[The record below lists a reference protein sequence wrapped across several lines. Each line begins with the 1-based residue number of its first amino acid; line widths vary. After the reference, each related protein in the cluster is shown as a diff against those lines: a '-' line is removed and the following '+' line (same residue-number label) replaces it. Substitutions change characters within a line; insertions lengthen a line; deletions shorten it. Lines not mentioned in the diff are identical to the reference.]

1 MKFLRNLFMVATL
14 IAIPAFGQELT
25 SDITGTVTNGAGTP
39 VSGATVTVTYT
50 PTDSSVTR
58 TTSSNGRFNA
68 GGLKPG
74 GPYDV
79 SVQSSAYS
87 SETTAGITLIVG
99 DTKRLN
105 FVLESIDEVVVV
117 ASAGTT
123 LDTGYGFGT
132 ALTAKDIEQNASVN
146 RDLKDFIRL
155 NPMVSLD
162 DAEDNYEAISIAG
175 AHPRTNDLRVD
186 GVSFNDDFGLNANG
200 YPAQRSPISLNAIE
214 QLSVKV
220 APASVEYSGFRGGVI
235 EVITKS
241 GTNEF
246 TGEFFSYD
254 RGDSLMGDESNGD
267 EYSFDLEDTSEGFAF
282 GGPLIKDKAFFYVTY
297 EEAEVNKPITH
308 GPEGS
313 GLPNVQG
320 ITVAEVDQIRN
331 ITKDK
336 YGFDPLSYTS
346 SNLSAQEYM
355 TARLDINITDNHR
368 LTINHKEV
376 ESSKLNGANSSYG
389 TFTFSSAEY
398 QKGENTD
405 TDGFLLVSNWTDD
418 LITEISYSTK
428 QQKTSQMSPVGQ
440 NLPSFTIENCGA
452 KEIVC
457 EVGPDIYR
465 SANALETENTF
476 FKAKLTYYDDNHKWT
491 AGYETKEWDIYNVF
505 IVAQNGSYDFD
516 GISGYESQQ
525 ATGFFHNNS
534 RDLTEAGGAAVFKYD
549 LTSMYI
555 QDEIELSDKLNIL
568 VGLRYDEFDSD
579 DAPSLNQGFK
589 DTYGF
594 ANQGIAGTDLLN
606 YRFSFDYQIDDVSSL
621 KGLYGTFSSKLPTVW
636 ISNAYT
642 NDGVRIAA
650 YNGSN
655 APGCDPTSGVTSTLP
670 ACVNT
675 AIQNAPLTDAVI
687 NFIAPSFTWP
697 ETKTLNLTYDRQ
709 IGDWMMTATYL
720 HSDQEEALY
729 KIIDGSPLIGDQP
742 QVPALKAPDGRPIY
756 NQTGRNT
763 YKGGLYTEGGGER
776 EVISLAFSR
785 YFNDG
790 DGSFTVGY
798 THQNID
804 ELSGMASTT
813 ANSSYG
819 KYAAS
824 DYNNRTAQRSIYETE
839 HRLFATMSST
849 HYFFGA
855 DKPTTFNLYFER
867 KSGLPGTYS
876 WDTYTSRN
884 YGGTAYQ
891 REAFGYEKNLNDDS
905 SHLIYVPTGL
915 TDPNVCWGSCNGAPD
930 IAIANQVIDMLHNQL
945 GLASYAGQIVPNGV
959 YEYPWQTSLDLKI
972 TQILPGFR
980 AEDEFV
986 ISLGIENLLNLIDSD
1001 KGEAR
1006 YGPYNGKMAVL
1017 DMYMNDDFSK
1027 YIYPNYKGRGYPDW
1041 AYGFNQSNPK
1051 GIRKS
1056 AVNSIWRAQLGFTYK
1071 FSF

>member
-1 MKFLRNLFMVATL
+1 MKSLRNLFFVVAL
-14 IAIPAFGQELT
+14 IAIPAFSQELT
-25 SDITGTVTNGAGTP
+25 SDITGVVTNSAGAP
-39 VSGATVTVTYT
+39 VSGANVSVTYT
-50 PTDSSVTR
+50 PTNTTITR
-58 TTSSNGRFNA
+58 TTSANGRFNA

-79 SVQSSAYS
+79 SVQSGAYN
-87 SETTAGITLIVG
+87 SETASGITLVVG
-99 DTKRLN
+99 DTRRLN
-105 FVLESIDEVVVV
+105 FALESIDEVVVV
-117 ASAGTT
+117 ATRSVS

-132 ALTAKDIEQNASVN
+132 ALTAQDIAQNASVN
-146 RDLKDFIRL
+146 RDLKDFVRL
-155 NPMVSLD
+155 NPLVSLD

-246 TGEFFSYD
+246 SGEFFTYD

-267 EYSFDLEDTSEGFAF
+267 EYSFDLEDTSEGFTF
-282 GGPLIKDKAFFYVTY
+282 GGPIIKDKAYFFVTY
-297 EEAEVNKPITH
+297 EEATINKPITH
-308 GPEGS
+308 GPIGS
-313 GLPNVQG
+313 GLPNEQG
-320 ITVAEVDQIRN
+320 ITIAEVDQIRN
-331 ITKDK
+331 IAKNK

-346 SNLSAQEYM
+346 SNSSAQEFI
-355 TARLDINITDNHR
+355 TARFDINITDNHR
-368 LTINHKEV
+368 LTLNHKEV
-376 ESSKLNGANSSYG
+376 ESSKLNGANSSFG
-389 TFTFSSAEY
+389 TFNFSSAEY
-398 QKGENTD
+398 QKGENTT
-405 TDGFLLVSNWTDD
+405 TDGLLLVSNWSDD

-428 QQKTSQMSPVGQ
+428 EQNTSQMSPVGQ

-452 KEIVC
+452 REINC
-457 EVGPDIYR
+457 NLGPDIFR
-465 SANALETENTF
+465 SANALQTENTF

-505 IVAQNGSYDFD
+505 IVAQNGQYDFD
-516 GISGYESQQ
+516 GISGFDSQN

-534 RDLTEAGGAAVFKYD
+534 RDLTEQGGAAVFTYD
-549 LTSMYI
+549 LTSLYI
-555 QDEIELSDKLNIL
+555 QDEIEISDKLNVL
-568 VGLRYDEFDSD
+568 LGLRYDEFDSD

-594 ANQGIAGTDLLN
+594 ANGGIAGTDLLN
-606 YRFSFDYQIDDVSSL
+606 YRFSFEYEIDDVSSL

-709 IGDWMMTATYL
+709 MGDWLMTATYL

-729 KIIDGSPLIGDQP
+729 KIIDGSPLNGDQP
-742 QVPALKAPDGRPIY
+742 LTPTLKAPDGRPIY
-756 NQTGRNT
+756 NQTGRGT
-763 YKGGLYTEGGGER
+763 YKGGLYTESGGER
-776 EVISLAFSR
+776 DVFSVAFSR

-790 DGSFTVGY
+790 DGSFSMGY
-798 THQNID
+798 THQDIQ

-839 HRLFATMSST
+839 HRFFATASST
-849 HYFFGA
+849 HYFLGA

-876 WDTYTSRN
+876 WDTYTSSN

-891 REAFGYEKNLNDDS
+891 QEAFGYEKNLNDDS
-905 SHLIYVPTGL
+905 SHLLYVPSGVS
-915 TDPNVCWGSCNGAPD
+915 DPNVCWGSCAAPD
-930 IAIANQVIDMLHNQL
+930 LAIAAQVLDTLYNKL
-945 GLASYAGQIVPNGV
+945 GLQGYAGQIVPNGV
-959 YEYPWQTSLDLKI
+959 YEYPWRTSLDLKI

-986 ISLGIENLLNLIDSD
+986 ISLGIMNLLNLLDSD
-1001 KGEAR
+1001 KGEAK

-1017 DMYMNDDFSK
+1017 DMYMNEDFTK
-1027 YIYPNYKGRGYPDW
+1027 YIYPNYRGRGYPDY
-1041 AYGFNQSNPK
+1041 AYGFNSSNPK

>member
-1 MKFLRNLFMVATL
+1 MKSLRNLFIVAAL

-25 SDITGTVTNGAGTP
+25 SDITGVVTNSAGDPVVGAN
-39 VSGATVTVTYT
+39 VTVTYT
-50 PTDSSVTR
+50 KSNSSVTR
-58 TTSSNGRFNA
+58 TTNSNGRYNA

-79 SVQSSAYS
+79 SVQSGVYQ

-99 DTKRLN
+99 DTRRLN
-105 FVLESIDEVVVV
+105 FSLESIDEVVVV
-117 ASAGTT
+117 ASAGTA

-254 RGDSLMGDESNGD
+254 RGDSLMGDKSGED
-267 EYSFDLEDTSEGFAF
+267 DYSFDLEDTSEGFAF

-331 ITKDK
+331 ITKNK
-336 YGFDPLSYTS
+336 YGFDPLGYTS

-355 TARLDINITDNHR
+355 TARLDLNITDNHR

-398 QKGENTD
+398 QKGENTE
-405 TDGFLLVSNWTDD
+405 TDGFLLVSNWSDD

-428 QQKTSQMSPVGQ
+428 EQKTSQMSPVGQ

-452 KEIVC
+452 REIVC

-465 SANALETENTF
+465 SANALETENSF
-476 FKAKLTYYDDNHKWT
+476 FKVKMTYYDDNHKWT
-491 AGYETKEWDIYNVF
+491 AGYETKEWDMYNVF

-516 GISGYESQQ
+516 GISGYESQK

-534 RDLTEAGGAAVFKYD
+534 RDLTEAGGAAAFKYD

-555 QDEIELSDKLNIL
+555 QDEIEISDKLNVL

-606 YRFSFDYQIDDVSSL
+606 YRFSFEYEIDDVSSL

-655 APGCDPTSGVTSTLP
+655 APGCDPTTGVTSTLP

-687 NFIAPSFTWP
+687 NFIAPSFEWP

-729 KIIDGSPLIGDQP
+729 KIIDGSPLKGDQP
-742 QVPALKAPDGRPIY
+742 LTPTLKAPDGRPIY

-776 EVISLAFSR
+776 EVVSVAFSR

-790 DGSFTVGY
+790 DGSFTIGY
-798 THQNID
+798 TNQNID

-849 HYFFGA
+849 HYFLGA

-915 TDPNVCWGSCNGAPD
+915 TDPNVCWGSCAGAPD
-930 IAIANQVIDMLHNQL
+930 LAIANQVLDMLYNQL

-1001 KGEAR
+1001 NGEIK

-1017 DMYMNDDFSK
+1017 DMYMSDDFSK

-1041 AYGFNQSNPK
+1041 AYGFNQNNPK

>member
-1 MKFLRNLFMVATL
+1 MKSLRNLFFVVAL
-14 IAIPAFGQELT
+14 IAIPAFSQELT
-25 SDITGTVTNGAGTP
+25 SDITGVVTNSAGAP
-39 VSGATVTVTYT
+39 VSGANVSVTYT
-50 PTDSSVTR
+50 PTNTTITR
-58 TTSSNGRFNA
+58 TTSANGRFNA

-79 SVQSSAYS
+79 SVQSGAYN
-87 SETTAGITLIVG
+87 SETASGITLVVG
-99 DTKRLN
+99 DTRRLN
-105 FVLESIDEVVVV
+105 FALESIDEVVVV
-117 ASAGTT
+117 ATRSVS

-132 ALTAKDIEQNASVN
+132 ALTAQDIAQNASVN
-146 RDLKDFIRL
+146 RDLKDFVRL
-155 NPMVSLD
+155 NPLVSLD

-246 TGEFFSYD
+246 SGEFFTYD

-267 EYSFDLEDTSEGFAF
+267 EYSFDLEDTSEGFTF
-282 GGPLIKDKAFFYVTY
+282 GGPIIKDKAYFFVTY
-297 EEAEVNKPITH
+297 EEATINKPITH
-308 GPEGS
+308 GPIGS
-313 GLPNVQG
+313 GLPNEQG

-331 ITKDK
+331 IAKNK

-346 SNLSAQEYM
+346 SNSSAQEFM
-355 TARLDINITDNHR
+355 TARFDINITDNHR
-368 LTINHKEV
+368 LTFNHKEV

-389 TFTFSSAEY
+389 DFAFSSAEY
-398 QKGENTD
+398 QKGENTT
-405 TDGFLLVSNWTDD
+405 TDGFLLVSNWSDD
-418 LITEISYSTK
+418 LISEISYSTK
-428 QQKTSQMSPVGQ
+428 EQKTSQMSPVGQ

-452 KEIVC
+452 REINC
-457 EVGPDIYR
+457 NLGPDIFR
-465 SANALETENTF
+465 SANALQTENTF

-516 GISGYESQQ
+516 GISGFESQQ

-534 RDLTEAGGAAVFKYD
+534 RDLTEQGGAAEFTYD
-549 LTSMYI
+549 LTSIYI
-555 QDEIELSDKLNIL
+555 QDEIEVSDKLNVL
-568 VGLRYDEFDSD
+568 LGLRYDEFDSD

-589 DTYGF
+589 DAYGF
-594 ANQGIAGTDLLN
+594 ENGGIAGTDLLN
-606 YRFSFDYQIDDVSSL
+606 YRLSFEYEIDEVSSL

-709 IGDWMMTATYL
+709 IGDWLMTATYL

-729 KIIDGSPLIGDQP
+729 KIIDGSPLNGDQP
-742 QVPALKAPDGRPIY
+742 LTPTLKAPDGRPIY

-763 YKGGLYTEGGGER
+763 YKGGLYTESGGER
-776 EVISLAFSR
+776 DVWSVAFSR

-790 DGSFTVGY
+790 DGSFSMGY
-798 THQNID
+798 TNQDIQ

-824 DYNNRTAQRSIYETE
+824 DYNNRTPQRSIYETE
-839 HRLFATMSST
+839 HRFFATASST
-849 HYFFGA
+849 HYFLGA

-891 REAFGYEKNLNDDS
+891 QEAFGYEKNLNDDS
-905 SHLIYVPTGL
+905 SHLLYVPSGVS
-915 TDPNVCWGSCNGAPD
+915 DPNVCWGSCAAPD
-930 IAIANQVIDMLHNQL
+930 LAIAAQVLDTLYNKL
-945 GLASYAGQIVPNGV
+945 GLQGYAGQIVPNGV
-959 YEYPWQTSLDLKI
+959 YEYPWRTSLDLKI

-986 ISLGIENLLNLIDSD
+986 ISLGIMNLLNLIDSN
-1001 KGEAR
+1001 KGEAK
-1006 YGPYNGKMAVL
+1006 YGNYNGKMAVL
-1017 DMYMNDDFSK
+1017 DMFMNDDFTK
-1027 YIYPNYKGRGYPDW
+1027 YIYPNYKGRGYPDY
-1041 AYGFNQSNPK
+1041 AYGYNSSNPK

>member
-1 MKFLRNLFMVATL
+1 MKSLRNLFFVVAL
-14 IAIPAFGQELT
+14 IAIPAFSQELT
-25 SDITGTVTNGAGTP
+25 SDITGVVTNSAGAP
-39 VSGATVTVTYT
+39 VSGANVSVTYT
-50 PTDSSVTR
+50 PTNTTITR
-58 TTSSNGRFNA
+58 TTSANGRFNA

-79 SVQSSAYS
+79 SVQSGAYN
-87 SETTAGITLIVG
+87 SETASGITLVVG
-99 DTKRLN
+99 DTRRLN
-105 FVLESIDEVVVV
+105 FALESIDEVVVV
-117 ASAGTT
+117 ASRSVS

-132 ALTAKDIEQNASVN
+132 ALTSEDIEKNASVN

-155 NPMVSLD
+155 NPLVSLD

-186 GVSFNDDFGLNANG
+186 GVSFNDDFGLNDNG

-246 TGEFFSYD
+246 SGEFFSYD

-267 EYSFDLEDTSEGFAF
+267 EYSFDLEDTSEGFTF
-282 GGPLIKDKAFFYVTY
+282 GGPIIKDKAYFFVTY
-297 EEAEVNKPITH
+297 EEATINKPITH
-308 GPEGS
+308 GPIGS
-313 GLPNVQG
+313 GLPNEQG

-331 ITKDK
+331 IAKNK

-346 SNLSAQEYM
+346 SNSSAQEFI
-355 TARLDINITDNHR
+355 TARFDINITDNHR
-368 LTINHKEV
+368 LTLNHKEV
-376 ESSKLNGANSSYG
+376 ESSKLNGANSSFG
-389 TFTFSSAEY
+389 TFNFSSAEY
-398 QKGENTD
+398 QKGENTT
-405 TDGFLLVSNWTDD
+405 TDGLLLVSNWSDD

-428 QQKTSQMSPVGQ
+428 EQNTSQMSPVGQ

-452 KEIVC
+452 REINC
-457 EVGPDIYR
+457 NLGPDIFR
-465 SANALETENTF
+465 SANALQTENTF

-505 IVAQNGSYDFD
+505 IVAQNGQYDFD
-516 GISGYESQQ
+516 GISGFESQQ

-534 RDLTEAGGAAVFKYD
+534 RDLTEQGGAAVFTYD
-549 LTSMYI
+549 LTSLYI
-555 QDEIELSDKLNIL
+555 QDEIEISDKLNVL
-568 VGLRYDEFDSD
+568 LGLRYDEFDSD

-594 ANQGIAGTDLLN
+594 ANGGIAGTDLLN
-606 YRFSFDYQIDDVSSL
+606 YRFSFEYEIDDVSSL

-709 IGDWMMTATYL
+709 MGDWLMTATYL

-729 KIIDGSPLIGDQP
+729 KIIDGSPLNGDQP
-742 QVPALKAPDGRPIY
+742 LTPTLKAPDGRPIY
-756 NQTGRNT
+756 NQTGRGT
-763 YKGGLYTEGGGER
+763 YKGGLYTESGGER
-776 EVISLAFSR
+776 DVFSVAFSR

-790 DGSFTVGY
+790 DGSFSMGY
-798 THQNID
+798 THQDIK

-824 DYNNRTAQRSIYETE
+824 DYNNRTPQRSIYETE
-839 HRLFATMSST
+839 HRFFATASST
-849 HYFFGA
+849 HYFLGA

-876 WDTYTSRN
+876 WDTYTSSN

-891 REAFGYEKNLNDDS
+891 QEAFGYEKNLNDDS
-905 SHLIYVPTGL
+905 SHLLYVPSGVS
-915 TDPNVCWGSCNGAPD
+915 DPNVCWGSCAAPD
-930 IAIANQVIDMLHNQL
+930 LAIAAQVLDTLYNKL
-945 GLASYAGQIVPNGV
+945 GLQGYAGQIVPNGV
-959 YEYPWQTSLDLKI
+959 YEYPWRTSLDLKI

-986 ISLGIENLLNLIDSD
+986 ISLGIMNLLNLLDSD
-1001 KGEAR
+1001 KGEAK

-1017 DMYMNDDFSK
+1017 DMYMNEDFTK
-1027 YIYPNYKGRGYPDW
+1027 YIYPNYRGRGYPDY
-1041 AYGFNQSNPK
+1041 AYGFNSSNPK

>member
-1 MKFLRNLFMVATL
+1 MKSLRNLFFVVAL
-14 IAIPAFGQELT
+14 IAIPAFSQELT
-25 SDITGTVTNGAGTP
+25 SDITGVVTNSAGAP
-39 VSGATVTVTYT
+39 VSGANVSVTYT
-50 PTDSSVTR
+50 PTNTTITR
-58 TTSSNGRFNA
+58 TTSANGRFNA

-79 SVQSSAYS
+79 SVQSGAYN
-87 SETTAGITLIVG
+87 SETASGITLVVG
-99 DTKRLN
+99 DTRRLN
-105 FVLESIDEVVVV
+105 FALESIDEVVVV
-117 ASAGTT
+117 ATRSVS

-132 ALTAKDIEQNASVN
+132 ALTAQDIAQNASVN
-146 RDLKDFIRL
+146 RDLKDFVRL
-155 NPMVSLD
+155 NPLVSLD

-246 TGEFFSYD
+246 SGEFFTYD

-267 EYSFDLEDTSEGFAF
+267 EYSFDLEDTSEGFTF
-282 GGPLIKDKAFFYVTY
+282 GGPIIKDKAYFFVTY
-297 EEAEVNKPITH
+297 EEATINKPITH
-308 GPEGS
+308 GPIGS
-313 GLPNVQG
+313 GLPNEQG
-320 ITVAEVDQIRN
+320 ITIAEVDQIRN
-331 ITKDK
+331 IAKNK

-346 SNLSAQEYM
+346 SNSSAQEFI
-355 TARLDINITDNHR
+355 TARFDINITDNHR
-368 LTINHKEV
+368 LTLNHKEV
-376 ESSKLNGANSSYG
+376 ESSKLNGANSSFG
-389 TFTFSSAEY
+389 TFNFSSAEY
-398 QKGENTD
+398 QKGENTT
-405 TDGFLLVSNWTDD
+405 TDGLLLVSNWSDD

-428 QQKTSQMSPVGQ
+428 EQNTSQMSPVGQ

-452 KEIVC
+452 REINC
-457 EVGPDIYR
+457 NLGPDIFR
-465 SANALETENTF
+465 SANALQTENTF

-505 IVAQNGSYDFD
+505 IVAQNGQYDFD
-516 GISGYESQQ
+516 GISGFESQQ

-534 RDLTEAGGAAVFKYD
+534 RDLTEQGGAAVFTYD
-549 LTSMYI
+549 LTSLYI
-555 QDEIELSDKLNIL
+555 QDEIEISDKLNVL
-568 VGLRYDEFDSD
+568 LGLRYDEFDSD

-594 ANQGIAGTDLLN
+594 ANGGIAGTDLLN
-606 YRFSFDYQIDDVSSL
+606 YRFSFEYEIDDVSSL

-650 YNGSN
+650 YNGRN

-709 IGDWMMTATYL
+709 MGDWLMTATYL

-729 KIIDGSPLIGDQP
+729 KIIDGSPLNGDQP
-742 QVPALKAPDGRPIY
+742 LTPTLKAPDGRPIY
-756 NQTGRNT
+756 NQTGRGT
-763 YKGGLYTEGGGER
+763 YKGGLYTESGGER
-776 EVISLAFSR
+776 DVFSVAFSR

-790 DGSFTVGY
+790 DGSFSMGY
-798 THQNID
+798 THQDIQ

-839 HRLFATMSST
+839 HRFFATASST
-849 HYFFGA
+849 HYFLGA

-876 WDTYTSRN
+876 WDTYTSSN

-891 REAFGYEKNLNDDS
+891 QEAFGYEKNLNDDS
-905 SHLIYVPTGL
+905 SHLLYVPSGVS
-915 TDPNVCWGSCNGAPD
+915 DPNVCWGSCAAPD
-930 IAIANQVIDMLHNQL
+930 LAIAAQVLDTLYNKL
-945 GLASYAGQIVPNGV
+945 GLQGYAGQIVPNGV
-959 YEYPWQTSLDLKI
+959 YEYPWRTSLDLKI

-986 ISLGIENLLNLIDSD
+986 ISLGIMNLLNLLDSD
-1001 KGEAR
+1001 KGEAK

-1017 DMYMNDDFSK
+1017 DMYMNEDFTK
-1027 YIYPNYKGRGYPDW
+1027 YIYPNYRGRGYPDY
-1041 AYGFNQSNPK
+1041 AYGFNSSNPK

>member
-1 MKFLRNLFMVATL
+1 MKSLRNLFMVAAL

-39 VSGATVTVTYT
+39 VSGATVSVTYT
-50 PTDSSVTR
+50 PTDTTITR
-58 TTSSNGRFNA
+58 TTSANGRYNA

-74 GPYDV
+74 GPYEV
-79 SVQSSAYS
+79 SVQSSAFS
-87 SETTAGITLIVG
+87 SETTSGITLIVG

-117 ASAGTT
+117 ASAGTA

-132 ALTAKDIEQNASVN
+132 ALTADDIEKNASVN

-186 GVSFNDDFGLNANG
+186 GTSFSDDFGLNDNG

-246 TGEFFSYD
+246 AGEVFYYD

-267 EYSFDLEDTSEGFAF
+267 EYTFDLEDTSEGFAF

-297 EEAEVNKPITH
+297 EEASINKPITH

-313 GLPNVQG
+313 GLPNIQG

-331 ITKDK
+331 ITQSK
-336 YGFDPLSYTS
+336 YGFDPLGYTS
-346 SNLSAQEYM
+346 SNQSEQEFL
-355 TARLDINITDNHR
+355 TARFDINITDNHR
-368 LTINHKEV
+368 LTLNHKEV
-376 ESSKLNGANSSYG
+376 ESSKLNGANSSFG
-389 TFTFSSAEY
+389 TFNFSSAEY
-398 QKGENTD
+398 QKGENTE
-405 TDGFLLVSNWTDD
+405 TDGFLLVSNWSDD
-418 LITEISYSTK
+418 LISEISYSTK
-428 QQKTSQMSPVGQ
+428 TQKTSQMSPVGQ
-440 NLPSFTIENCGA
+440 NLPSFVIENCGA
-452 KEIVC
+452 RGIDC
-457 EVGPDIYR
+457 ELGPDIFR
-465 SANALETENTF
+465 SANALDTENTF

-491 AGYETKEWDIYNVF
+491 AGYEMKEWDIYNVF
-505 IVAQNGSYDFD
+505 IVAQNGSYTFD

-525 ATGFFHNNS
+525 ASSFFHNNS
-534 RDLTEAGGAAVFKYD
+534 RDLTEAGGAAIFKYD

-555 QDEIELSDKLNIL
+555 QDEIEISDKLNIL
-568 VGLRYDEFDSD
+568 LGLRYDQFDSD
-579 DAPSLNQGFK
+579 DSPALNQGFV
-589 DTYGF
+589 DAYGI
-594 ANQGIAGTDLLN
+594 ANGGIAGTDLLN
-606 YRFSFDYQIDDVSSL
+606 YRFSFEYEIDDVSSL

-655 APGCDPTSGVTSTLP
+655 APGCDPLTGVTSTLP
-670 ACVNT
+670 ACVGT
-675 AIQNAPLTDAVI
+675 AIQNAPLTDSVI
-687 NFIAPSFTWP
+687 NFIAPSFEWP

-709 IGDWMMTATYL
+709 MGDWMMTATYL

-729 KIIDGSPLIGDQP
+729 KIIDGSPLSGDQP
-742 QVPALKAPDGRPIY
+742 LTPTLKAPDGRPIY
-756 NQTGRNT
+756 NQTGPRGT
-763 YKGGLYTEGGGER
+763 YKGGLYNQGGGER
-776 EVISLAFSR
+776 QVMSIAFSR
-785 YFNDG
+785 FFNDG
-790 DGSFTVGY
+790 DTSLSVGY
-798 THQNID
+798 TNQDID

-824 DYNNRTAQRSIYETE
+824 DFNNRTAGRSIYETE
-839 HRLFATMSST
+839 HRLFATLSST

-855 DKPTTFNLYFER
+855 DKPTTFNLFFER
-867 KSGLPGTYS
+867 KSGLPGTYT
-876 WDTYTSRN
+876 WDTFTRGN
-884 YGGTAYQ
+884 PQ
-891 REAFGYEKNLNDDS
+891 KRKQEAFGYENNLNDDS
-905 SHLIYVPTGL
+905 AHLLYVPSGL
-915 TDPNVCWGSCNGAPD
+915 NDPNVCWGSCAGAPD
-930 IAIANQVIDMLHNQL
+930 LVVANEVLDLLYNQL
-945 GLASYAGQIVPNGV
+945 KLKRYAGQILPTGV
-959 YEYPWQTSLDLKI
+959 FEYPWQTTLDLKI

-980 AEDEFV
+980 NDDEFV
-986 ISLGIENLLNLIDSD
+986 ISLGIENLLNLIDSNE
-1001 KGEAR
+1001 GVIE
-1006 YGPYNGKMAVL
+1006 YGSYTGTVDVL
-1017 DMYMNDDFSK
+1017 DMKMNDDFTK
-1027 YIYPNYKGRGYPDW
+1027 YVYPNSRGGADY
-1041 AYGFNQSNPK
+1041 AFRFNPNNPQE
-1051 GIRKS
+1051 IRKS

>member
-1 MKFLRNLFMVATL
+1 MKSLRNLFFVVAL
-14 IAIPAFGQELT
+14 IAIPAFSQELT
-25 SDITGTVTNGAGTP
+25 SDITGVVTNSAGAP
-39 VSGATVTVTYT
+39 VSGANVSVTYT
-50 PTDSSVTR
+50 PTNTTITR
-58 TTSSNGRFNA
+58 TTSANGRFNA

-79 SVQSSAYS
+79 SVQSGAYN
-87 SETTAGITLIVG
+87 SETASGITLVVG
-99 DTKRLN
+99 DTRRLN
-105 FVLESIDEVVVV
+105 FALESIDEVVVV
-117 ASAGTT
+117 ATRSVS

-132 ALTAKDIEQNASVN
+132 ALTAQDIAQNASVN
-146 RDLKDFIRL
+146 RDLKDFVRL
-155 NPMVSLD
+155 NPLVSLD

-246 TGEFFSYD
+246 SGEFFTYD

-267 EYSFDLEDTSEGFAF
+267 EYSFDLEDTSEGFTF
-282 GGPLIKDKAFFYVTY
+282 GGPIIKDKAYFFVTY
-297 EEAEVNKPITH
+297 EEATINKPITH
-308 GPEGS
+308 GPIGS
-313 GLPNVQG
+313 GLPNEQG
-320 ITVAEVDQIRN
+320 ITIAEVDQIRN
-331 ITKDK
+331 IAKNK

-346 SNLSAQEYM
+346 SNSSAQEFI
-355 TARLDINITDNHR
+355 TARFDINITDNHR
-368 LTINHKEV
+368 LTLNHKEV
-376 ESSKLNGANSSYG
+376 ESSKLNGANSSFG
-389 TFTFSSAEY
+389 TFNFSSAEY
-398 QKGENTD
+398 QKGENTT
-405 TDGFLLVSNWTDD
+405 TDGLLLVSNWSDD

-428 QQKTSQMSPVGQ
+428 EQNTSQMSPVGQ

-452 KEIVC
+452 REINC
-457 EVGPDIYR
+457 NLGPDIFR
-465 SANALETENTF
+465 SANALQTENTF

-505 IVAQNGSYDFD
+505 IVAQNGQYDFD
-516 GISGYESQQ
+516 GISGFESQQ

-534 RDLTEAGGAAVFKYD
+534 RDLTEQGGAAVFTYD
-549 LTSMYI
+549 LTSLYI
-555 QDEIELSDKLNIL
+555 QDEIEISDKLNVL
-568 VGLRYDEFDSD
+568 LGLRYDEFDSD

-594 ANQGIAGTDLLN
+594 ANGGIAGTDLLN
-606 YRFSFDYQIDDVSSL
+606 YRFSFEYEIDDVSSL

-709 IGDWMMTATYL
+709 MGDWLMTATYL

-729 KIIDGSPLIGDQP
+729 KIIDGSPLNGDQP
-742 QVPALKAPDGRPIY
+742 LTPTLKAPDGRPIY
-756 NQTGRNT
+756 NQTGRGT
-763 YKGGLYTEGGGER
+763 YKGGLYTESGGER
-776 EVISLAFSR
+776 DVWSVAFSR

-790 DGSFTVGY
+790 DGSFSMGY
-798 THQNID
+798 THQDIQ

-839 HRLFATMSST
+839 HRFFATASST
-849 HYFFGA
+849 HYFLGA

-876 WDTYTSRN
+876 WDTYTSSN

-891 REAFGYEKNLNDDS
+891 QEAFGYEKNLNDDS
-905 SHLIYVPTGL
+905 SHLLYVPSGVS
-915 TDPNVCWGSCNGAPD
+915 DPNVCWGSCAAPD
-930 IAIANQVIDMLHNQL
+930 LAIAAQVLDTLYNKL
-945 GLASYAGQIVPNGV
+945 GLQGYAGQIVPNGV
-959 YEYPWQTSLDLKI
+959 YEYPWRTSLDLKI

-986 ISLGIENLLNLIDSD
+986 ISLGIMNLLNLLDSD
-1001 KGEAR
+1001 KGEAK

-1017 DMYMNDDFSK
+1017 DMYMNEDFTK
-1027 YIYPNYKGRGYPDW
+1027 YIYPNYRGRGYPDY
-1041 AYGFNQSNPK
+1041 AYGFNSSNPK

>member
-1 MKFLRNLFMVATL
+1 MKSLRNLFFVVAL
-14 IAIPAFGQELT
+14 IAIPAFSQELT
-25 SDITGTVTNGAGTP
+25 SDITGVVTNSAGAP
-39 VSGATVTVTYT
+39 VSGANVSVTYT
-50 PTDSSVTR
+50 PTNTTITR
-58 TTSSNGRFNA
+58 TTSANGRFNA

-79 SVQSSAYS
+79 SVQSGAYN
-87 SETTAGITLIVG
+87 SETASGITLVVG
-99 DTKRLN
+99 DTRRLN
-105 FVLESIDEVVVV
+105 FALESIDEVVVV
-117 ASAGTT
+117 ATRSVS

-132 ALTAKDIEQNASVN
+132 ALTAQDIAQNASVN
-146 RDLKDFIRL
+146 RDLKDFVRL
-155 NPMVSLD
+155 NPLVSLD

-246 TGEFFSYD
+246 SGEFFTYD

-267 EYSFDLEDTSEGFAF
+267 EYSFDLEDTSEGFTF
-282 GGPLIKDKAFFYVTY
+282 GGPIIKDKAYFFVTY
-297 EEAEVNKPITH
+297 EEATINKPITH
-308 GPEGS
+308 GPIGS
-313 GLPNVQG
+313 GLPNEQG
-320 ITVAEVDQIRN
+320 ITIAEVDQIRN
-331 ITKDK
+331 IAKNK

-346 SNLSAQEYM
+346 SNSSAQEFI
-355 TARLDINITDNHR
+355 TARFDINITDNHR
-368 LTINHKEV
+368 LTLNHKEV
-376 ESSKLNGANSSYG
+376 ESSKLNGANSSFG
-389 TFTFSSAEY
+389 TFNFSSAEY
-398 QKGENTD
+398 QKGENTT
-405 TDGFLLVSNWTDD
+405 TDGLLLVSNWSDD

-428 QQKTSQMSPVGQ
+428 EQNTSQMSPVGQ

-452 KEIVC
+452 REINC
-457 EVGPDIYR
+457 NLGPDIFR
-465 SANALETENTF
+465 SANALQTENTF

-505 IVAQNGSYDFD
+505 IVAQNGQYDFD
-516 GISGYESQQ
+516 GISGFESQQ

-534 RDLTEAGGAAVFKYD
+534 RDLTEQGGAAVFTYD
-549 LTSMYI
+549 LTSLYI
-555 QDEIELSDKLNIL
+555 QDEIEISDKLNVL
-568 VGLRYDEFDSD
+568 LGLRYDEFDSD

-594 ANQGIAGTDLLN
+594 ANGGIAGTDLLN
-606 YRFSFDYQIDDVSSL
+606 YRFSFEYEIDDVSSL

-709 IGDWMMTATYL
+709 MGDWLMTATYL

-729 KIIDGSPLIGDQP
+729 KIIDGSPLNGDQP
-742 QVPALKAPDGRPIY
+742 LTPTLKAPDGRPIY
-756 NQTGRNT
+756 NQTGRGT
-763 YKGGLYTEGGGER
+763 YKGGLYTESGGER
-776 EVISLAFSR
+776 DVFSVAFSR

-790 DGSFTVGY
+790 DGSFSMGY
-798 THQNID
+798 THQDIQ

-839 HRLFATMSST
+839 HRFFATASST
-849 HYFFGA
+849 HYFLGA
-855 DKPTTFNLYFER
+855 DKPTTFNLYLER

-876 WDTYTSRN
+876 WDTYTSSN

-891 REAFGYEKNLNDDS
+891 QEAFGYEKNLNDDS
-905 SHLIYVPTGL
+905 SHLLYVPSGVS
-915 TDPNVCWGSCNGAPD
+915 DPNVCWGSCAAPD
-930 IAIANQVIDMLHNQL
+930 LAIAAQVLDTLYNKL
-945 GLASYAGQIVPNGV
+945 GLQGYAGQIVPNGV
-959 YEYPWQTSLDLKI
+959 YEYPWRTSLDLKI

-986 ISLGIENLLNLIDSD
+986 ISLGIMNLLNLLDSD
-1001 KGEAR
+1001 KGEAK

-1017 DMYMNDDFSK
+1017 DMYMNEDFTK
-1027 YIYPNYKGRGYPDW
+1027 YIYPNYRGRGYPDY
-1041 AYGFNQSNPK
+1041 AYGFNSSNPK

>member
-1 MKFLRNLFMVATL
+1 MKSLRNLFFVVAL
-14 IAIPAFGQELT
+14 IAMPAFSQELT
-25 SDITGTVTNGAGTP
+25 SDITGVVTNSAGAP
-39 VSGATVTVTYT
+39 VSGANVSVTYT
-50 PTDSSVTR
+50 PTNTTITR
-58 TTSSNGRFNA
+58 TTSANGRFNA

-79 SVQSSAYS
+79 SVQSGAYN
-87 SETTAGITLIVG
+87 SETASGITLVVG
-99 DTKRLN
+99 DTRRLN
-105 FVLESIDEVVVV
+105 FALESIDEVVVV
-117 ASAGTT
+117 ASRSVS

-132 ALTAKDIEQNASVN
+132 ALTSEDIEQNASVN

-155 NPMVSLD
+155 NPLVSLD

-186 GVSFNDDFGLNANG
+186 GVSFNDDFGLNDNG

-246 TGEFFSYD
+246 SGEFFSYD

-267 EYSFDLEDTSEGFAF
+267 EYSFDLEDTSEGFTF
-282 GGPLIKDKAFFYVTY
+282 GGPILKDKAYFFVTY
-297 EEAEVNKPITH
+297 EEANINKPITH
-308 GPEGS
+308 GPIGS
-313 GLPNVQG
+313 GLPNEQG

-336 YGFDPLSYTS
+336 YGFDPLSYTA
-346 SNLSAQEYM
+346 SNASAQEFM
-355 TARLDINITDNHR
+355 TARIDINITDNHR
-368 LTINHKEV
+368 LTFNHKEV

-389 TFTFSSAEY
+389 DFAFSSAEY
-398 QKGENTD
+398 QKGENTT
-405 TDGFLLVSNWTDD
+405 TDGFLLVSNWSDD
-418 LITEISYSTK
+418 LISEISYSTK
-428 QQKTSQMSPVGQ
+428 EQKTSQMSPVGQ
-440 NLPSFTIENCGA
+440 NLPSFTIDDCGA
-452 KEIVC
+452 RGISC
-457 EVGPDIYR
+457 ELGPDIFR
-465 SANALETENTF
+465 SANALQTENTF

-505 IVAQNGSYDFD
+505 IVAQNGSYSFD
-516 GISGYESQQ
+516 DIAAYENQQ
-525 ATGFFHNNS
+525 ANGFFHNNS
-534 RDLTEAGGAAVFKYD
+534 RDLTEAGGAAIFTYD

-555 QDEIELSDKLNIL
+555 QDEIEISDKLNVL
-568 VGLRYDEFDSD
+568 LGLRYDEFDSD

-589 DTYGF
+589 DAYGF
-594 ANQGIAGTDLLN
+594 ANGGIAGTDLLN
-606 YRFSFDYQIDDVSSL
+606 YRLSFEYEIDEVSSL

-650 YNGSN
+650 YNGAN
-655 APGCDPTSGVTSTLP
+655 APGCDPTTGVTSTMP
-670 ACVNT
+670 ACVNS
-675 AIQNAPLTDAVI
+675 AIQNAPLTDSVI

-709 IGDWMMTATYL
+709 MGDWLMTATYL

-729 KIIDGSPLIGDQP
+729 KIIDGSPLNGDQP
-742 QVPALKAPDGRPIY
+742 LTPTLKAPDGRPIY
-756 NQTGRNT
+756 NQAGPRGT
-763 YKGGLYTEGGGER
+763 YKGGLYNQGGGER
-776 EVISLAFSR
+776 DILSVAFSR

-790 DGSFTVGY
+790 DASLSLGY
-798 THQNID
+798 THQDIN

-824 DYNNRTAQRSIYETE
+824 DFNNRTAGRSIYETE
-839 HRLFATMSST
+839 HRFFATLSST
-849 HYFFGA
+849 HYFLGS
-855 DKPTTFNLYFER
+855 DKPTTFNLFFER
-867 KSGLPGTYS
+867 KSGLPGTYT
-876 WDTYTSRN
+876 WDTFERSQSR
-884 YGGTAYQ
+884 YQ
-891 REAFGYEKNLNDDS
+891 TRAFGYENNLNDDS
-905 SHLIYVPTGL
+905 AHLLYIPSGI
-915 TDPNVCWGSCNGAPD
+915 TDPNVCWGSCSGPAD
-930 IAIANQVIDMLHNQL
+930 
-945 GLASYAGQIVPNGV
+945 LAVAAEVLDLLYNTLNLQGYAGQILPTGV
-959 YEYPWQTSLDLKI
+959 FEYPWQTTLDLKI

-986 ISLGIENLLNLIDSD
+986 ISLGLENLLNLIDSD
-1001 KGEAR
+1001 KGEIR
-1006 YGPYNGKMAVL
+1006 YGSYTGTVDVL
-1017 DMYMNDDFSK
+1017 DMQMSDDFTK
-1027 YIYPNYKGRGYPDW
+1027 YIYPRSRGGADY
-1041 AYGFNQSNPK
+1041 AFRFNPSNPQE
-1051 GIRKS
+1051 IRKS

>member
-1 MKFLRNLFMVATL
+1 MKSLRNLFFVVAL
-14 IAIPAFGQELT
+14 IAIPAFSQELT
-25 SDITGTVTNGAGTP
+25 SDITGVVTNSAGAP
-39 VSGATVTVTYT
+39 VSGANVSVTYT
-50 PTDSSVTR
+50 PTNTTITR
-58 TTSSNGRFNA
+58 TTSANGRFNA

-79 SVQSSAYS
+79 SVQSGAYN
-87 SETTAGITLIVG
+87 SETASGITLVVG
-99 DTKRLN
+99 DTRRLN
-105 FVLESIDEVVVV
+105 FALESIDEVVVV
-117 ASAGTT
+117 ATRSVS

-132 ALTAKDIEQNASVN
+132 ALTAQDIAQNASVN
-146 RDLKDFIRL
+146 RDLKDFVRL
-155 NPMVSLD
+155 NPLVSLD

-220 APASVEYSGFRGGVI
+220 APASVEYSVFRGGVI

-246 TGEFFSYD
+246 SGEFFTYD

-267 EYSFDLEDTSEGFAF
+267 EYSFDLEDTSEGFTF
-282 GGPLIKDKAFFYVTY
+282 GGPIIKDKAYFFVTY
-297 EEAEVNKPITH
+297 EEATINKPITH
-308 GPEGS
+308 GPIGS
-313 GLPNVQG
+313 GLPNEQG
-320 ITVAEVDQIRN
+320 ITIAEVDQIRN
-331 ITKDK
+331 IAKNK

-346 SNLSAQEYM
+346 SNSSAQEFI
-355 TARLDINITDNHR
+355 TARFDINITDNHR
-368 LTINHKEV
+368 LTLNHKEV
-376 ESSKLNGANSSYG
+376 ESSKLNGANSSFG
-389 TFTFSSAEY
+389 TFNFSSAEY
-398 QKGENTD
+398 QKGENTT
-405 TDGFLLVSNWTDD
+405 TDGLLLVSNWSDD

-428 QQKTSQMSPVGQ
+428 EQNTSQMSPVGQ

-452 KEIVC
+452 REINC
-457 EVGPDIYR
+457 NLGPDIFR
-465 SANALETENTF
+465 SANALQTENTF

-505 IVAQNGSYDFD
+505 IVAQNGQYDFD
-516 GISGYESQQ
+516 GISGFESQQ

-534 RDLTEAGGAAVFKYD
+534 RDLTEQGGAAVFTYD
-549 LTSMYI
+549 LTSLYI
-555 QDEIELSDKLNIL
+555 QDEIEISDKLNVL
-568 VGLRYDEFDSD
+568 LGLRYDEFDSD

-594 ANQGIAGTDLLN
+594 ANGGIAGTDLLN
-606 YRFSFDYQIDDVSSL
+606 YRFSFEYEIDDVSSL

-709 IGDWMMTATYL
+709 MGDWLMTATYL

-729 KIIDGSPLIGDQP
+729 KIIDGSPLNGDQP
-742 QVPALKAPDGRPIY
+742 LTPTLKAPDGRPIY
-756 NQTGRNT
+756 NQTGRGT
-763 YKGGLYTEGGGER
+763 YKGGLYTESGGER
-776 EVISLAFSR
+776 DVFSVAFSR

-790 DGSFTVGY
+790 DGSFSMGY
-798 THQNID
+798 THQDIQ

-839 HRLFATMSST
+839 HRFFATASST
-849 HYFFGA
+849 HYFLGA

-876 WDTYTSRN
+876 WDTYTSSN

-891 REAFGYEKNLNDDS
+891 QEAFGYEKNLNDDS
-905 SHLIYVPTGL
+905 SHLLYVPSGVS
-915 TDPNVCWGSCNGAPD
+915 DPNVCWGSCAAPD
-930 IAIANQVIDMLHNQL
+930 LAIAAQVLDTLYNKL
-945 GLASYAGQIVPNGV
+945 GLQGYAGQIVPNGV
-959 YEYPWQTSLDLKI
+959 YEYPWRTSLDLKI

-986 ISLGIENLLNLIDSD
+986 ISLGIMNLLNLLDSD
-1001 KGEAR
+1001 KGEAK

-1017 DMYMNDDFSK
+1017 DMYMNEDFTK
-1027 YIYPNYKGRGYPDW
+1027 YIYPNYRGRGYPDY
-1041 AYGFNQSNPK
+1041 AYGFNSSNPK

>member
-1 MKFLRNLFMVATL
+1 MKSLRNLFMVAAL

-25 SDITGTVTNGAGTP
+25 SDITGVVTNSAGDPVVGAN
-39 VSGATVTVTYT
+39 VTVTYT
-50 PTDSSVTR
+50 NSNSSVTR
-58 TTSSNGRFNA
+58 TTNSNGRYNA

-79 SVQSSAYS
+79 SVQSGVYQ
-87 SETTAGITLIVG
+87 SETTTGITLIVG
-99 DTKRLN
+99 DTRRLN
-105 FVLESIDEVVVV
+105 FSLESIDEVIVV
-117 ASAGTT
+117 ASAGTS

-246 TGEFFSYD
+246 TGEVFTYD

-336 YGFDPLSYTS
+336 YGFDPLGYTS

-355 TARLDINITDNHR
+355 TARLDLNITDNHR

-398 QKGENTD
+398 QKGEN
-405 TDGFLLVSNWTDD
+405 
-418 LITEISYSTK
+418 
-428 QQKTSQMSPVGQ
+428 
-440 NLPSFTIENCGA
+440 
-452 KEIVC
+452 C

-465 SANALETENTF
+465 SANALETENSF
-476 FKAKLTYYDDNHKWT
+476 FKFKMTYYDDNHKWT

-534 RDLTEAGGAAVFKYD
+534 RDLTEAGGAAAFKYD

-555 QDEIELSDKLNIL
+555 QDEIEISDKLNVL

-606 YRFSFDYQIDDVSSL
+606 YRFSFEYEIDDVSSL

-655 APGCDPTSGVTSTLP
+655 APGCDPTTGVTSTLP

-687 NFIAPSFTWP
+687 NFIAPSFEWP

-729 KIIDGSPLIGDQP
+729 KIIDGSPLKGDQP
-742 QVPALKAPDGRPIY
+742 LTPTLKAPDGRPIY

-763 YKGGLYTEGGGER
+763 YKGGLYNESGGER
-776 EVISLAFSR
+776 EVVSLAFSR

-790 DGSFTVGY
+790 DGSFTIGY

-905 SHLIYVPTGL
+905 SHLIYVPSGID
-915 TDPNVCWGSCNGAPD
+915 DPNVCWGSCDGAPD
-930 IAIANQVIDMLHNQL
+930 LAIANQVLDMLYNQL

-986 ISLGIENLLNLIDSD
+986 ISLGIENLLNLIDSN
-1001 KGEAR
+1001 KGEIE
-1006 YGPYNGKMAVL
+1006 YGNYNGKMAVL
-1017 DMYMNDDFSK
+1017 DMFMNEDFSK

>member
-1 MKFLRNLFMVATL
+1 MKSLRNLFIVAAL

-25 SDITGTVTNGAGTP
+25 SDITGVVTNSAGDPVVGAN
-39 VSGATVTVTYT
+39 VTVTYT
-50 PTDSSVTR
+50 KSNSSVTR
-58 TTSSNGRFNA
+58 TTNSNGRYNA

-79 SVQSSAYS
+79 SVQSGVYQ

-99 DTKRLN
+99 DTRRLN
-105 FVLESIDEVVVV
+105 FSLESIDEVVVV
-117 ASAGTT
+117 ASAGTA

-254 RGDSLMGDESNGD
+254 RGDSLMGDKSGED
-267 EYSFDLEDTSEGFAF
+267 DYSFDLEDTSEGFAF

-331 ITKDK
+331 ITKNK
-336 YGFDPLSYTS
+336 YGFDPLGYTS

-355 TARLDINITDNHR
+355 TARLDLNITDNHR

-398 QKGENTD
+398 QKGENTE
-405 TDGFLLVSNWTDD
+405 TDGFLLVSNWSDD

-428 QQKTSQMSPVGQ
+428 EQKTSQMSPVGQ

-452 KEIVC
+452 REIVC

-465 SANALETENTF
+465 SANALETENSF
-476 FKAKLTYYDDNHKWT
+476 FKVKMTYYDDNHKWT

-516 GISGYESQQ
+516 GISGYESQK

-534 RDLTEAGGAAVFKYD
+534 RDLTEAGGAAAFKYD

-555 QDEIELSDKLNIL
+555 QDEIEISDKLNVL

-606 YRFSFDYQIDDVSSL
+606 YRFSFEYEIDDVSSL

-655 APGCDPTSGVTSTLP
+655 APGCDPTTGVTSTLP

-687 NFIAPSFTWP
+687 NFIAPSFEWP

-729 KIIDGSPLIGDQP
+729 KIIDGSPLKGDQP
-742 QVPALKAPDGRPIY
+742 LTPTLKAPDGRPIY

-763 YKGGLYTEGGGER
+763 YKGGLYNESGGER
-776 EVISLAFSR
+776 EVVSVAFSR

-790 DGSFTVGY
+790 DGSFTIGY
-798 THQNID
+798 TNQNID

-849 HYFFGA
+849 HYFLGA

-915 TDPNVCWGSCNGAPD
+915 TDPNVCWGSCAGAPD
-930 IAIANQVIDMLHNQL
+930 LAIANQVLDMLYNQL

-1001 KGEAR
+1001 NGEIK

-1017 DMYMNDDFSK
+1017 DMYMSDDFSK

>member
-1 MKFLRNLFMVATL
+1 MKSLRNLFMVAAL

-39 VSGATVTVTYT
+39 VSGATVSVTYT
-50 PTDSSVTR
+50 PTDTTITR
-58 TTSSNGRFNA
+58 TTSSNGRYNA

-74 GPYDV
+74 GPYEV

-105 FVLESIDEVVVV
+105 FVLEGIDEVVVV

-132 ALTAKDIEQNASVN
+132 ALTADDIEKNASVN

-267 EYSFDLEDTSEGFAF
+267 EYDFDLEDTSEGFAF

-308 GPEGS
+308 GPAGS

-320 ITVAEVDQIRN
+320 ISVAEVDQIRN

-336 YGFDPLSYTS
+336 YGFDPLGYTS

-389 TFTFSSAEY
+389 TFNFSSAEY
-398 QKGENTD
+398 QKGENTE
-405 TDGFLLVSNWTDD
+405 TDGFLLVSNWSDD

-428 QQKTSQMSPVGQ
+428 EQKTSQMSPVGQ
-440 NLPSFTIENCGA
+440 DLPSFVIENCGA
-452 KEIVC
+452 NEIVC
-457 EVGPDIYR
+457 ELGPDIYR
-465 SANALETENTF
+465 SANALETENSF

-491 AGYETKEWDIYNVF
+491 AGYETKEWDIFNVF

-534 RDLTEAGGAAVFKYD
+534 RDLTEAGGAAIFKYD

-555 QDEIELSDKLNIL
+555 QDEIEISDKLNVL

-579 DAPSLNQGFK
+579 DAPSLNQGFL

-606 YRFSFDYQIDDVSSL
+606 YRFSFEYEIDDVSSL

-650 YNGSN
+650 YNGAN
-655 APGCDPTSGVTSTLP
+655 APGCDPTSGVTGTLP
-670 ACVNT
+670 ACVGT

-687 NFIAPSFTWP
+687 NFIAPSFEWP

-729 KIIDGSPLIGDQP
+729 KIIDGSPLNWRSTI
-742 QVPALKAPDGRPIY
+742 
-756 NQTGRNT
+756 NT
-763 YKGGLYTEGGGER
+763 CIEG
-776 EVISLAFSR
+776 
-785 YFNDG
+785 
-790 DGSFTVGY
+790 
-798 THQNID
+798 
-804 ELSGMASTT
+804 
-813 ANSSYG
+813 
-819 KYAAS
+819 
-824 DYNNRTAQRSIYETE
+824 
-839 HRLFATMSST
+839 
-849 HYFFGA
+849 
-855 DKPTTFNLYFER
+855 P
-867 KSGLPGTYS
+867 
-876 WDTYTSRN
+876 
-884 YGGTAYQ
+884 
-891 REAFGYEKNLNDDS
+891 
-905 SHLIYVPTGL
+905 
-915 TDPNVCWGSCNGAPD
+915 
-930 IAIANQVIDMLHNQL
+930 
-945 GLASYAGQIVPNGV
+945 
-959 YEYPWQTSLDLKI
+959 
-972 TQILPGFR
+972 
-980 AEDEFV
+980 
-986 ISLGIENLLNLIDSD
+986 
-1001 KGEAR
+1001 
-1006 YGPYNGKMAVL
+1006 
-1017 DMYMNDDFSK
+1017 
-1027 YIYPNYKGRGYPDW
+1027 
-1041 AYGFNQSNPK
+1041 
-1051 GIRKS
+1051 
-1056 AVNSIWRAQLGFTYK
+1056 
-1071 FSF
+1071 

>member
-1 MKFLRNLFMVATL
+1 MKSLRNLFFVVAL
-14 IAIPAFGQELT
+14 IAIPAFSQELT
-25 SDITGTVTNGAGTP
+25 SDITGVVTNSAGAP
-39 VSGATVTVTYT
+39 VSGANVSVTYT
-50 PTDSSVTR
+50 PTNTTITR
-58 TTSSNGRFNA
+58 TTSTNGRFNA

-79 SVQSSAYS
+79 SVQSGAYN
-87 SETTAGITLIVG
+87 SETASGITLVVG
-99 DTKRLN
+99 NTRRLN
-105 FVLESIDEVVVV
+105 FALESIDEVVVV
-117 ASAGTT
+117 ATRSVS

-132 ALTAKDIEQNASVN
+132 ALTAQDIAQNASVN
-146 RDLKDFIRL
+146 RDLKDFVRL
-155 NPMVSLD
+155 NPLVSLD

-235 EVITKS
+235 EIITKS

-246 TGEFFSYD
+246 SGEFFTYD

-282 GGPLIKDKAFFYVTY
+282 GGPIIKDKAYFFVTY
-297 EEAEVNKPITH
+297 EEATINKPITH
-308 GPEGS
+308 GPLGS

-331 ITKDK
+331 IAKTK
-336 YGFDPLSYTS
+336 YGFDPLGYTS
-346 SNLSAQEYM
+346 SNSSAQEFM
-355 TARLDINITDNHR
+355 TARFDINITDNHR
-368 LTINHKEV
+368 LTFNHKEV

-389 TFTFSSAEY
+389 NFNFSSGEY
-398 QKGENTD
+398 QKGENTT
-405 TDGFLLVSNWTDD
+405 TDGFLLVSNWSDD
-418 LITEISYSTK
+418 LISEISYSTK
-428 QQKTSQMSPVGQ
+428 EQKTSQMSPVGQ
-440 NLPSFTIENCGA
+440 NLPQFTIENCGA
-452 KEIVC
+452 AGINC
-457 EVGPDIYR
+457 NLGPDIYR
-465 SANALETENTF
+465 SANALETENSF

-491 AGYETKEWDIYNVF
+491 AGYEIKEWDIYNVF

-516 GISGYESQQ
+516 GISGFESQQ

-534 RDLTEAGGAAVFKYD
+534 RDLTEQGGAAKFTYD
-549 LTSMYI
+549 LTSIYL
-555 QDEIELSDKLNIL
+555 QDEIEISDKLNVL

-589 DTYGF
+589 DAYGF
-594 ANQGIAGTDLLN
+594 ANGGIAGTDLLN
-606 YRFSFDYQIDDVSSL
+606 YRFSFEYEIDDVSSL

-650 YNGSN
+650 YNGRN

-709 IGDWMMTATYL
+709 MGDWLMTATYL
-720 HSDQEEALY
+720 HADQEEALY
-729 KIIDGSPLIGDQP
+729 KIIDGSPLSGDQP
-742 QVPALKAPDGRPIY
+742 LTPTLKAPDGRPIY

-763 YKGGLYTEGGGER
+763 YKGGLYTEDGGER
-776 EVISLAFSR
+776 DVWSVAFSR

-790 DGSFTVGY
+790 DGSFSVGY
-798 THQNID
+798 THQDIK

-824 DYNNRTAQRSIYETE
+824 DYNNRTPQRSIYETE
-839 HRLFATMSST
+839 HRFFATASST
-849 HYFFGA
+849 HYFLGA

-891 REAFGYEKNLNDDS
+891 QEAFGYEKNLNDDS
-905 SHLIYVPTGL
+905 SHLLYVPSGVS
-915 TDPNVCWGSCNGAPD
+915 DPNVCWGSCAAPD
-930 IAIANQVIDMLHNQL
+930 LAIAAQVLDTLYNTL
-945 GLASYAGQIVPNGV
+945 GLQGYAGQIVPNGV
-959 YEYPWQTSLDLKI
+959 YEYPWRTSLDLKI

-986 ISLGIENLLNLIDSD
+986 ISLGIMNLLNLIDSD
-1001 KGEAR
+1001 KGEAK

-1017 DMYMNDDFSK
+1017 DMYMNE
-1027 YIYPNYKGRGYPDW
+1027 
-1041 AYGFNQSNPK
+1041 
-1051 GIRKS
+1051 
-1056 AVNSIWRAQLGFTYK
+1056 
-1071 FSF
+1071 

>member
-1 MKFLRNLFMVATL
+1 MKSLRNLFFVVAL
-14 IAIPAFGQELT
+14 IAMPAFSQELT
-25 SDITGTVTNGAGTP
+25 SDITGVVTNSAGAP
-39 VSGATVTVTYT
+39 VSGANVSVTYT
-50 PTDSSVTR
+50 PTNTTITR
-58 TTSSNGRFNA
+58 TTSANGRFNA

-79 SVQSSAYS
+79 SVQSGAYN
-87 SETTAGITLIVG
+87 SETASGITLVVG
-99 DTKRLN
+99 DTRRLN
-105 FVLESIDEVVVV
+105 FALESIDEVVVV
-117 ASAGTT
+117 ASRSVS

-132 ALTAKDIEQNASVN
+132 ALTSEDIEQNASVN

-155 NPMVSLD
+155 NPLVSLD

-186 GVSFNDDFGLNANG
+186 GVSFNDDFGLNDNG

-246 TGEFFSYD
+246 SGEFFSYD

-267 EYSFDLEDTSEGFAF
+267 EYSFDLEDTSEGFTF
-282 GGPLIKDKAFFYVTY
+282 GGPILKDKAYFFVTY
-297 EEAEVNKPITH
+297 EEANINKPITH
-308 GPEGS
+308 GPIGS
-313 GLPNVQG
+313 GLPNEQG

-336 YGFDPLSYTS
+336 YGFDPLSYTA
-346 SNLSAQEYM
+346 SNASAQEFI
-355 TARLDINITDNHR
+355 TARIDINITDNHR
-368 LTINHKEV
+368 LTFNHKEV

-389 TFTFSSAEY
+389 DFAFSSAEY
-398 QKGENTD
+398 QKGENTT
-405 TDGFLLVSNWTDD
+405 TDGFLLVSNWSDD
-418 LITEISYSTK
+418 LISEISYSTK
-428 QQKTSQMSPVGQ
+428 EQKTSQMSPVGQ
-440 NLPSFTIENCGA
+440 NLPSFTIDDCGA
-452 KEIVC
+452 RGISC
-457 EVGPDIYR
+457 ELGPDIFR
-465 SANALETENTF
+465 SANALQTENTF

-505 IVAQNGSYDFD
+505 IVAQNGSYSFD
-516 GISGYESQQ
+516 NIAAYENQQ
-525 ATGFFHNNS
+525 ANGFFHNNS
-534 RDLTEAGGAAVFKYD
+534 RDLTEAGGAAIFTYD

-555 QDEIELSDKLNIL
+555 QDEIEISDKLNVL
-568 VGLRYDEFDSD
+568 LGLRYDEFDSD

-589 DTYGF
+589 DAYGF
-594 ANQGIAGTDLLN
+594 ANGGIAGTDLLN
-606 YRFSFDYQIDDVSSL
+606 YRLSFEYEIDEVSSL

-650 YNGSN
+650 YNGAN
-655 APGCDPTSGVTSTLP
+655 APGCDPTTGVTSTMP
-670 ACVNT
+670 ACVNS
-675 AIQNAPLTDAVI
+675 AIQNAPLTDSVI

-709 IGDWMMTATYL
+709 MGDWLMTATYL

-729 KIIDGSPLIGDQP
+729 KIIDGSPLNGDQP
-742 QVPALKAPDGRPIY
+742 LTPTLKAPDGRPIY
-756 NQTGRNT
+756 NQAGPRGT
-763 YKGGLYTEGGGER
+763 YKRGLYNQGGGER
-776 EVISLAFSR
+776 DILSVAFSR

-790 DGSFTVGY
+790 DASLSLGY
-798 THQNID
+798 THQDIN

-824 DYNNRTAQRSIYETE
+824 DFNNRTAGRSIYETE
-839 HRLFATMSST
+839 HRFFATLSST
-849 HYFFGA
+849 HYFLGS
-855 DKPTTFNLYFER
+855 DKPTTFNLFFER
-867 KSGLPGTYS
+867 KSGLPGTYT
-876 WDTYTSRN
+876 WDTFERSQSR
-884 YGGTAYQ
+884 YQ
-891 REAFGYEKNLNDDS
+891 TRAFGYENNLNDDS
-905 SHLIYVPTGL
+905 AHLLYIPSGI
-915 TDPNVCWGSCNGAPD
+915 TDPNVCWGSCSGPAD
-930 IAIANQVIDMLHNQL
+930 
-945 GLASYAGQIVPNGV
+945 LAVAAEVLDLLYNTLNLQGYAGQILPTGV
-959 YEYPWQTSLDLKI
+959 FEYPWQTTLDLKI

-986 ISLGIENLLNLIDSD
+986 ISLGLENLLNLIDSD
-1001 KGEAR
+1001 KGEIR
-1006 YGPYNGKMAVL
+1006 YGSYTGTVDVL
-1017 DMYMNDDFSK
+1017 DMQMSDDFTK
-1027 YIYPNYKGRGYPDW
+1027 YIYPRSRGGADY
-1041 AYGFNQSNPK
+1041 AFRFNPSNPQE
-1051 GIRKS
+1051 IRKS